1 MKKRL
6 YSIFLVMKIT
16 IVLLLLCIL
25 QLNAET
31 YSQTITL
38 SGKDL
43 PMKRVMSAI
52 REQTAYGITGDKTIL
67 SNSRPVSIN
76 VKDMPLEDFLK
87 EVFRNQPIRYSMDGR
102 TI

>member
-16 IVLLLLCIL
+16 IVLLLLCMVE
-25 QLNAET
+25 LNAET

-43 PMKRVMSAI
+43 PMERVMSAI
-52 REQTAYGITGDKTIL
+52 REQTSYGIAGDRTVL
-67 SNSRPVSIN
+67 SHSRPVSIS
-76 VKDMPLEDFLK
+76 VKEMPLDDFLR
-87 EVFRNQPIRYSMDGR
+87 EIFRNQPIGYRMDGR
-102 TI
+102 